1 MIPWS
6 NKKKGTNLMT
16 ISTDAEKAWNIQHLL
31 RIKTFN
37 KVGRE
42 GIHLNTTKA
51 TYDKPVD
58 NITLNSEK
66 RSFSFKVKNKTRA
79 PTLAT
84 FIQHGD

>member
-1 MIPWS
+1 MIPCS

-16 ISTDAEKAWNIQHLL
+16 ISTDAEKACNIQHLL

-37 KVGRE
+37 KTGRE

-58 NITLNSEK
+58 NITLDSEK